1 MGLFST
7 ESNYIGIDMG
17 STSIKMV
24 ELKRSGKGIA
34 LSTYGFSE
42 NNDLLEQDWQ
52 KNVGSTA
59 NVIKKIYDEAGI
71 ISRNS
76 VSALPTFSVFSSL
89 INLTNVA
96 KKDLAGAI
104 HWEAKKVIPLPLED
118 MVLDWKIIDSD
129 NSNKKKKNSNV
140 RVLLT
145 GAPKTLVKKYVQI
158 FKQAE
163 INLLSLE
170 TETFSLIRSLIG
182 NDKTTVMIVEFGA
195 GTTDVTIVDNG
206 IPILNRSID
215 VGGVALTQAISKQ
228 LGIEYVRAEQFK
240 YDLGVSGLLQMQDT
254 NNSSDKVS
262 APKVIGDTLSPVIN
276 EIKYAINLFQNKH
289 KKNTEKI
296 ILSGGSSLLS
306 DLAPYI
312 SSLLDI
318 KVIIGDPW
326 ARVEYPAELK
336 PLLQEIGPRMS
347 VAVGLAL
354 REFE

>member
-7 ESNYIGIDMG
+7 ESSYIGIDMG
-17 STSIKMV
+17 STSIKIV
-24 ELKRSGKGIA
+24 ELKRVAKKIT

-42 NNDLLEQDWQ
+42 NSDIPQQDWQ
-52 KNVGSTA
+52 KDIGSTA
-59 NVIKKIYDEAGI
+59 KVIRQICDESGV

-89 INLTNVA
+89 INLSNVA
-96 KKDLAGAI
+96 KKDMAGAV

-118 MVLDWKIIDSD
+118 MILDWKIIETDAKD
-129 NSNKKKKNSNV
+129 KKKKNTNNV

-170 TETFSLIRSLIG
+170 TETFSLIRSLLG
-182 NDKTTVMIVEFGA
+182 NDKTTAMMVEFGA
-195 GTTDVTIVDNG
+195 STTDVTIVDKG
-206 IPILNRSID
+206 IPMLNRSID
-215 VGGVALTQAISKQ
+215 VGGISITNAISKQ
-228 LGIEYVRAEQFK
+228 LGIDYNRAEQFK
-240 YDLGVSGLLQMQDT
+240 YDLGVSGIINSEEK
-254 NNSSDKVS
+254 NNNI
-262 APKVIGDTLSPVIN
+262 PKVIGDTLAPVIN
-276 EIKYAINLFQNKH
+276 EMKYAVNLFQNKYQ
-289 KKNTEKI
+289 KNTEKI

-306 DLAPYI
+306 DLVPYI
-312 SSLLDI
+312 SSLMDI

-326 ARVEYPAELK
+326 ARVDYPEEIK

-347 VAVGLAL
+347 VAIGLAL